1 MASKLARGSIIT
13 LFGNIIFRVGGYIYR
28 FLMAT
33 LLGPTNY
40 GIVGLTLPFQGIFQ
54 ILSAGGLPPAIAKY
68 VSEYKA
74 LNYDDLAN
82 QTVQTALKIM
92 AFLGLLMG
100 LLMFFFV
107 GPWLGDILHK
117 PEAIWAFRAVGLI
130 TPFSV
135 IVGAYR
141 GAFQGVYK
149 MEYILYTRAV
159 EQLFMTLFAVIFIV
173 VGLSAFGAVLGS
185 SVGFALSALSAF
197 IIFRR
202 YMKEYLPPISS
213 DFVFTVRDELKLAG
227 RLVKYAIPVS
237 VSALAEMAIYSACT
251 IIMGYFLTS
260 TLIGYYTAA
269 DPIGRLPLMISSSL
283 ATTILPAVSEAFAL
297 KDKVLL
303 EKYVTNSYKYGMIFV
318 VPMCIGIALLSEAIM
333 SVVYFTHPSY
343 VFGATSLAI
352 LVIGMTFYSVFTIS
366 SSIVQG
372 IGNPRIPMYI
382 LLLGTI
388 VTVGLGF
395 YLIPLMGINGGALS
409 ITFAS
414 LVMMIPMVIITFR
427 ITKTKA
433 PISFF
438 TKIVIASLIMGIPL
452 LILPQNLIGIIIGVI
467 VCPII
472 YLILLILFR
481 TLESDDISMA
491 RSYSKKFGPLSKYVD
506 KVINLVERFNHE

>member
-1 MASKLARGSIIT
+1 M
-13 LFGNIIFRVGGYIYR
+13 
-28 FLMAT
+28 
-33 LLGPTNY
+33 LLVY
-40 GIVGLTLPFQGIFQ
+40 
-54 ILSAGGLPPAIAKY
+54 
-68 VSEYKA
+68 
-74 LNYDDLAN
+74 
-82 QTVQTALKIM
+82 
-92 AFLGLLMG
+92 LL
-100 LLMFFFV
+100 
-107 GPWLGDILHK
+107 
-117 PEAIWAFRAVGLI
+117 
-130 TPFSV
+130 
-135 IVGAYR
+135 
-141 GAFQGVYK
+141 
-149 MEYILYTRAV
+149 
-159 EQLFMTLFAVIFIV
+159 
-173 VGLSAFGAVLGS
+173 FGAVLGS

-433 PISFF
+433 PVSFF

-452 LILPQNLIGIIIGVI
+452 LFFQTLQLEQFPQ
-467 VCPII
+467 
-472 YLILLILFR
+472 R
-481 TLESDDISMA
+481 
-491 RSYSKKFGPLSKYVD
+491 
-506 KVINLVERFNHE
+506 